1 MAKGNWVGKRVRK
14 RKRMWGR
21 YVREGQERARE
32 DKRREKEEEE
42 QEDKEGKKNDE
53 GLMYKAK
60 VNVTSRDGGRL

>member
-1 MAKGNWVGKRVRK
+1 MV
-14 RKRMWGR
+14 WGCDELSLKNQF
-21 YVREGQERARE
+21 VTSEGQERARE

-60 VNVTSRDGGRL
+60 VNVTCRDGGRL